1 MSQQVNTGS
10 EREFGRIR
18 SCLWPVHRHEIKK
31 LIPMFFIVFLICVNY
46 SILRNMKDT
55 VVVTASGAEV
65 IPFIKVWVM
74 FPMAILLTI
83 LFTKLSN
90 RFSQERVFYIMVSG
104 FLSCFVLFAFVLYPN
119 REILHPHALSD
130 HLESILPAG
139 FKGLI
144 SMFRNWTLTGF
155 YVMSELWASI
165 VLNVIFWGFANEVTR
180 INEASRFY
188 SVFGIG
194 ANFATIVAGQVA
206 IFLSEAHFSTEWLF
220 GARETW
226 EEIQL
231 ILVSV
236 VAINGLVTMGI
247 FRWMNKRVLNGPDFE
262 EFHHNK
268 RVAKSKGKLSF
279 RESFSYLSNS
289 KYLLCIAVIVVGYNL
304 VINMVEVVWKD
315 QLGMLYPNKADFNTY
330 LNNLTTIMG
339 IVSTITAIFMNKII
353 TRFGWT
359 KTALI
364 TPVIMLVTCAGFF
377 SFLFFKDSLAGIVVT
392 LTGTTPLAIAVFFG
406 GAQNCLS
413 KAAKYSV
420 FDATKEMAYI
430 PLSHESKLK
439 GKAAID
445 GVGSRFGKSGGSL
458 IHQGLLFIFST
469 LTASAPYVA
478 AILMGAI
485 FFWIGAA
492 KSLGRQFDALVAS
505 DKSGVDQP
513 KEPAVVATVTPQ
525 EPDLQEPGLQTT

>member
-1 MSQQVNTGS
+1 MSQEACSDSQKA
-10 EREFGRIR
+10 FGPIR
-18 SCLWPVHRHEIKK
+18 SCLWPVYRHEARK
-31 LIPMFFIVFLICVNY
+31 LIPMFLIIFLICVNY
-46 SILRNMKDT
+46 TILRNMKDT
-55 VVVTASGAEV
+55 VVVIASGAEV

-90 RFSQERVFYIMVSG
+90 RFSQERVFYIMVGG
-104 FLSCFVLFAFVLYPN
+104 FLSCFMLFAFVLYPA
-119 REILHPHALSD
+119 RETLHPHALAD
-130 HLESILPAG
+130 KLEAILPVG

-165 VLNVIFWGFANEVTR
+165 ILNVIFWGFANEVTR

-194 ANFATIVAGQVA
+194 SNFAVIVAGQAA
-206 IFLSEAHFSTEWLF
+206 IFLSESHFSTVWLF
-220 GARETW
+220 GVRESW
-226 EEIQL
+226 EEVQL
-231 ILVSV
+231 ILVSLV
-236 VAINGLVTMGI
+236 TINGLLTMGI
-247 FRWMNKRVLNGPDFE
+247 FRWMNKRVLNDPSFD

-268 RVAKSKGKLSF
+268 RVSKAKGKLSF

-289 KYLLCIAVIVVGYNL
+289 KYLVCIAVIVVAYNI
-304 VINMVEVVWKD
+304 VINLVEVVWKD
-315 QLGMLYPNKADFNTY
+315 QLRTLYPNPADFNTY
-330 LNNLTTIMG
+330 MNNLATVMG
-339 IVSTITAIFMNKII
+339 VVSTITAVFMAKII

-364 TPVIMLVTCAGFF
+364 TPVIMLITCIGFF
-377 SFLFFKDSLAGIVVT
+377 LFLFFRDHLAGIVVT

-430 PLSHESKLK
+430 PLSHDSKLK

-458 IHQGLLFIFST
+458 IHQGLLLIFHT
-469 LTASAPYVA
+469 LSASAPYVA
-478 AILMGAI
+478 AILMTVI

-492 KSLGRQFDALVAS
+492 RSLGRQFSALVAAS
-505 DKSGVDQP
+505 NPSSPLIDTVINEPVK
-513 KEPAVVATVTPQ
+513 KEP
-525 EPDLQEPGLQTT
+525 ELQTS

>member
-1 MSQQVNTGS
+1 MSQQASTAS
-10 EREFGRIR
+10 EQAFGPFR
-18 SCLWPVHRHEIKK
+18 SCLWPVHRHEMRK
-31 LIPMFFIVFLICVNY
+31 LIPMFLIVFLICFNY

-74 FPMAILLTI
+74 FPMAIVLTI

-90 RFSQERVFYIMVSG
+90 RYSQERVFYIMISG

-119 REILHPHALSD
+119 REVLHPHALSD
-130 HLESILPAG
+130 KLEAILPIG

-144 SMFRNWTLTGF
+144 SMFRHWTLTGF

-165 VLNVIFWGFANEVTR
+165 ILNVIFWGFANEVTR
-180 INEASRFY
+180 IEEAGRFY

-194 ANFATIVAGQVA
+194 ANFATIVAGQAA
-206 IFLSEAHFSTEWLF
+206 IFLSESHFSTTWLF
-220 GARETW
+220 GIRESW
-226 EEIQL
+226 EEVQMIL
-231 ILVSV
+231 ISV
-236 VAINGLVTMGI
+236 ITTSGLVAMGI
-247 FRWMNKRVLNGPDFE
+247 FRWMSKNVLNDPSFD
-262 EFHHNK
+262 EFHYNK
-268 RVAKSKGKLSF
+268 KAAKQKGKLSF

-289 KYLLCIAVIVVGYNL
+289 KYLLCIATIVVGYNL
-304 VINMVEVVWKD
+304 VINLVEVVWKD
-315 QLGMLYPNKADFNTY
+315 QLRMLYPNPADFNTY
-330 LNNLTTIMG
+330 MNNLTTMMG
-339 IVSTITAIFMNKII
+339 IVSTITAVFMAKII
-353 TRFGWT
+353 ERFGWT

-364 TPVIMLVTCAGFF
+364 TPVIMLITCAGFF
-377 SFLFFKDSLAGIVVT
+377 LFLFFRENLAGLVIA
-392 LTGTTPLAIAVFFG
+392 LTGTTPLVIAVFFG

-430 PLSHESKLK
+430 PLSHECKLK

-458 IHQGLLFIFST
+458 IHQGLLLVFST

-478 AILMGAI
+478 AILMTAI
-485 FFWIGAA
+485 FFWIAA
-492 KSLGRQFDALVAS
+492 ARSLGRQFGDLVAANHS
-505 DKSGVDQP
+505 P
-513 KEPAVVATVTPQ
+513 APLIEPVKLSNATA
-525 EPDLQEPGLQTT
+525 EPELQTS

>member
-1 MSQQVNTGS
+1 MSQQANPGS
-10 EREFGRIR
+10 EKAFGPLR
-18 SCLWPVHRHEIKK
+18 SCFWPVHRHEAKK
-31 LIPMFFIVFLICVNY
+31 LIPMFLIVFLISVNY
-46 SILRNMKDT
+46 SILRNLKDT

-90 RFSQERVFYIMVSG
+90 RFSQERVFYIMVGG
-104 FLSCFVLFAFVLYPN
+104 FLSCFVLFAFVLYPL
-119 REILHPHALSD
+119 REVLHPHALSD
-130 HLESILPAG
+130 RLEAMLPAG

-155 YVMSELWASI
+155 YVISELWASI
-165 VLNVIFWGFANEVTR
+165 ILNVIFWGFANEVTR
-180 INEASRFY
+180 IDEAGRFY

-194 ANFATIVAGQVA
+194 ANFAAIVAGQAA
-206 IFLSEAHFSTEWLF
+206 IFLSGSHFSTVWLF
-220 GARETW
+220 GVRESW
-226 EEIQL
+226 EEVQL

-236 VAINGLVTMGI
+236 ITINGLLTMGI
-247 FRWMNKRVLNGPDFE
+247 FRWMNKRVLNDPSFD

-268 RVAKSKGKLSF
+268 RIAKAKGKLSF

-289 KYLLCIAVIVVGYNL
+289 KYLICIAIIVVAYNL
-304 VINMVEVVWKD
+304 VINLVEVIWKD
-315 QLGMLYPNKADFNTY
+315 QLRMLYPNPADFNTY
-330 LNNLTTIMG
+330 MNNLTTLMG
-339 IVSTITAIFMNKII
+339 IVSTITAILMAKII
-353 TRFGWT
+353 SRFRWT

-364 TPVIMLVTCAGFF
+364 TPVIMLVTSVGFF
-377 SFLFFKDSLAGIVVT
+377 SFLFFRDHLAAIVVT

-430 PLSHESKLK
+430 PLSHECKLK

-458 IHQGLLFIFST
+458 IHQGLLVMFSS
-469 LTASAPYVA
+469 LSASAPYVA
-478 AILMGAI
+478 AILMGVI
-485 FFWIGAA
+485 FFWIGATR
-492 KSLGRQFDALVAS
+492 SLGRQFSELVAAS
-505 DKSGVDQP
+505 NPASNLIDVPTQEAVK
-513 KEPAVVATVTPQ
+513 KEPK
-525 EPDLQEPGLQTT
+525 LQTSV

>member
-1 MSQQVNTGS
+1 M
-10 EREFGRIR
+10 EAIF
-18 SCLWPVHRHEIKK
+18 PVG
-31 LIPMFFIVFLICVNY
+31 L
-46 SILRNMKDT
+46 
-55 VVVTASGAEV
+55 
-65 IPFIKVWVM
+65 
-74 FPMAILLTI
+74 
-83 LFTKLSN
+83 
-90 RFSQERVFYIMVSG
+90 
-104 FLSCFVLFAFVLYPN
+104 
-119 REILHPHALSD
+119 
-130 HLESILPAG
+130 
-139 FKGLI
+139 KGLI
-144 SMFRNWTLTGF
+144 SVFRNWTLTGF

-165 VLNVIFWGFANEVTR
+165 ILNVIFWGFANEVTK
-180 INEASRFY
+180 IDEAPRFY

-194 ANFATIVAGQVA
+194 ANFATIVAGQAA

-220 GARETW
+220 GVRESW
-226 EEIQL
+226 EEVQL
-231 ILVSV
+231 ILVSLV
-236 VAINGLVTMGI
+236 TINGLITMAT
-247 FRWMNKRVLNGPDFE
+247 FRWMNKKVLNGPSFE
-262 EFHHNK
+262 EFHNNK
-268 RVAKSKGKLSF
+268 RVAKAKGKLSF

-289 KYLLCIAVIVVGYNL
+289 KYLLCIAVIVVAYNL
-304 VINMVEVVWKD
+304 VINLVEVVWKD
-315 QLGMLYPNKADFNTY
+315 QLRMLYPNPSDFNTY
-330 LNNLTTIMG
+330 MNNLTTAMG
-339 IVSTITAIFMNKII
+339 IVSTLTAIFMNKII

-377 SFLFFKDSLAGIVVT
+377 SFLFFRDSLAGIAVA

-458 IHQGLLFIFST
+458 IHQGLLVVFST

-478 AILMGAI
+478 GILMMVI

-492 KSLGRQFDALVAS
+492 KSLGRQFTELVAS
-505 DKSGVDQP
+505 KNPDSKVIDAPAADTGTSSTE
-513 KEPAVVATVTPQ
+513 EPS
-525 EPDLQEPGLQTT
+525 LQTS